1 MTLRGNLTMT
11 CKIDRH
17 VIEKDFVVL
26 RISGRITGEHVTMLR
41 ALLEQEN
48 GALTID
54 LKDVRLVDGDA
65 VKFLAHCEA
74 DGARL
79 KNCPA
84 YIREWIAR
92 ERDGSNT
99 RQG

>member
-1 MTLRGNLTMT
+1 MTLRGNLIMT

-17 VIEKDFVVL
+17 VIEKDSVVL

-54 LKDVRLVDGDA
+54 LKDVRLVDGEA
-65 VKFLAHCEA
+65 VKLLAMHEA
-74 DGARL
+74 NGAQI
-79 KNCPA
+79 KNCPP
-84 YIREWIAR
+84 YIREWIRR
-92 ERDGSNT
+92 ERGA
-99 RQG
+99 R